1 MQNRNLLGIVY
12 LCLGVLVFSL
22 QDAVIKLISQ
32 TGSYP
37 VTQAVSIRCMV
48 AIPLLFVMVC
58 FETGPRALLSPNAGW
73 LLLRAL
79 VLFLSYT
86 SYYLA
91 FPALTLANAVALY
104 FTVPLFVTAL
114 AVPFLGER
122 AGVSAW
128 AAVVVG
134 FVGVLIMLQPGSGRF
149 EPAALLSLL
158 SAVMYASSM
167 LMTRKL
173 GVSEAASVMSFY
185 QNTVVLAGALTIAGV
200 SYATGVHTASHPSI
214 AFLVRAWEMPTL
226 RDFLLMAFCGVV
238 VASGMFFLSQAYRIA
253 RASSVTAFEYT
264 GILWA
269 PLWGFIFFAEVPRL
283 TTLAGAALVVG
294 AGLVALRGSKAA

>member
-1 MQNRNLLGIVY
+1 MQNRNALGIVY
-12 LCLGVLVFSL
+12 LCLGVFVFSL
-22 QDAVIKLISQ
+22 QDAIIKFISL

-37 VTQAVSIRCMV
+37 VTQAVSIRSLV

-58 FETGPRALLSPNAGW
+58 FEAGPRALLSANAKW

-79 VLFLSYT
+79 ILFISYT
-86 SYYLA
+86 TYYLA
-91 FPALTLANAVALY
+91 FPALPLADAVAL
-104 FTVPLFVTAL
+104 FFVVPMFVTAL

-122 AGVSAW
+122 AGLIAW
-128 AAVVVG
+128 VAVLVG
-134 FVGVLIMLQPGSGRF
+134 FGGVLVMLQPGSGVF

-158 SAVMYASSM
+158 SALMYASAM

-173 GVSEAASVMSFY
+173 GVGEAASVMSFY
-185 QNTVVLAGALTIAGV
+185 QNTVVLVGALAIAGA
-200 SYATGVHTASHPSI
+200 SYGTGIHTASHPSV
-214 AFLVRAWEMPTL
+214 AFLVRAWEMPSL
-226 RDFLLMAFCGVV
+226 RDFLLMGFCGVV
-238 VASGMFFLSQAYRIA
+238 AAIGMLFLSQAYRIA

-269 PLWGFIFFAEVPRL
+269 PLWGFLFFAEVPRL

-294 AGLVALRGSKAA
+294 AGLVALRGSKG